1 MQTVTEIL
9 IDYSTSMQGDR
20 INICKKMLLEEVLP
34 MIDYSSRIGVKT
46 FTASKDKK
54 PSITPRQGLKVTNK
68 EELTNAISSLNS
80 PNGNTPIAAAIKNSV
95 ASLKEYRAFKKKI
108 ILITDGKENCDGDYE
123 AEASKAKTEGIECE
137 IHVIGLGLKANAIEK
152 AKRITY
158 ASGGTFS
165 NLGTSTYVDYKSGA
179 VKDAIVNLTKAIGK
193 KSTNPVNYQV
203 NTGQKNIPTQST
215 SRSAPNTP
223 QKPIAQKEKPIE
235 QKTVEPIQAE
245 KPKQE
250 ISVVHQD
257 EISEKGELVPD
268 RKKIDNDYSKLTS
281 TVETN
286 SDLLKDIVGE
296 LKSLKT
302 GIKELKNDG
311 IKISQEEEDG
321 EVIIKENKELNE
333 KVRAASEKYVF
344 ELLKSKYGER
354 VKWLNENGES
364 YQDHDFEIIDLD
376 DTIEYYIECKGTKNS
391 EKSFLVTKNEWRLFL
406 NQTKNYQVFFV
417 SEALDAPKFTKIDN
431 LLDWVLKGKV
441 VPYSKKNI
449 KLKSERVVL
458 TILE

>member
-46 FTASKDKK
+46 FTASNDKK
-54 PSITPRQGLKVTNK
+54 PSITVRQGLKVTNK

-108 ILITDGKENCDGDYE
+108 ILITDGEENCNGDYE

-165 NLGTSTYVDYKSGA
+165 NLGTSTYVAYKAGA

-193 KSTNPVNYQV
+193 KSTNPVNYQS
-203 NTGQKNIPTQST
+203 NTGQTNISTQST
-215 SRSAPNTP
+215 SRSTP
-223 QKPIAQKEKPIE
+223 KTPVITHQKPIEP
-235 QKTVEPIQAE
+235 KTVEPMQAE
-245 KPKQE
+245 KPKK
-250 ISVVHQD
+250 
-257 EISEKGELVPD
+257 EISEVNQDENSEKEQLVAD
-268 RKKIDNDYSKLTS
+268 RKMIDNDYSKLTS

-286 SDLLKDIVGE
+286 SELLKDIVGE
-296 LKSLKT
+296 LKCLKT
-302 GIKELKNDG
+302 EIKELKDEG

-333 KVRAASEKYVF
+333 EVRAASEKYVF

-364 YQDHDFEIIDLD
+364 GQDHDFEVIDID

-417 SEALDAPKFTKIDN
+417 SEALNEPKLTKIDN
-431 LLDWVLKGKV
+431 LLDWILKGKA
-441 VPYSKKNI
+441 VPYSRKNI

-458 TILE
+458 TIL